1 MAIDFSQRYFS
12 AMKTNISL
20 AGPMATTYFYQ
31 LQCSSCQAVFDKKQL
46 QTFCALCGQS
56 PITVKFDL
64 GTSLPQHLID
74 FEERSMWR
82 YASVLPL
89 LSRKNRVSLGE
100 GFTPV
105 LRLDKLANNLGMA
118 NLLLKDESLNPTGSF
133 KARGLSM
140 AVSKAK
146 ELGVEACIVPT
157 AGNAGGALSAYCA
170 KAGIKATV
178 VMPRHTPEAFKK
190 ECLAFGAELVLVD
203 GLINDCAQKVAQ
215 LKKENAY
222 FDISTMKEP
231 YRLEGKKTLGYEL
244 AEQLDWTL
252 PDVILYPAGGGTG
265 LIGIWK
271 AFQEMKSMGW
281 IKDIPTRM
289 IAVQASNCQPLVATF
304 TGLQTSSAN
313 YQGKATVANGLAV
326 PRPFAERL
334 MLDVL
339 AQSRGTALAVS
350 EDEITAS
357 VKELARTEGL
367 LVAPEGAALLA
378 TLKQLLKTGEV
389 NREEKV
395 LLLNTGSGY
404 KYLDN
409 FEF

>member
-1 MAIDFSQRYFS
+1 
-12 AMKTNISL
+12 MKTNVSL
-20 AGPMATTYFYQ
+20 AAPMATTYSYQ
-31 LQCSSCQAVFDKKQL
+31 LKCSTCEAVYDQRQL

-56 PITVKFDL
+56 PISVKFEL

-82 YASVLPL
+82 YAGVLPL
-89 LSRKNRVSLGE
+89 KNKLNRVSLGE
-100 GFTPV
+100 GWTPI
-105 LRLDKLANNLGMA
+105 LQLDTLASRLGMHS
-118 NLLLKDESLNPTGSF
+118 LLLKDESLNPTGSF

-170 KAGIKATV
+170 KAGLQATV
-178 VMPRHTPEAFKK
+178 VMPSHTPEAFKK
-190 ECLAFGAELVLVD
+190 ECLAFGAELILVE
-203 GLINDCAQKVAQ
+203 GLINDCAQKVAM
-215 LKKENAY
+215 LKKERPY
-222 FDISTMKEP
+222 FDVSTMKEP

-244 AEQLDWTL
+244 AEQLDWSL

-271 AFQEMKSMGW
+271 AFEEMKSMGW
-281 IKDIPTRM
+281 IKEFPTRM
-289 IAVQASNCQPLVATF
+289 IAVQATNCQPLVATF
-304 TGLQTSSAN
+304 SGLQSSSSN
-313 YQGKATVANGLAV
+313 YQGKATIANGLAV
-326 PRPFAERL
+326 PRPFAERM

-339 AQSRGTALAVS
+339 AQSGGTALAVS
-350 EDEITAS
+350 EDEIIAS
-357 VKELARTEGL
+357 VKEMAKAEGL

-378 TLKQLLKTGEV
+378 ALKRLLKNGQIEAHQ
-389 NREEKV
+389 KV
-395 LLLNTGSGY
+395 MLLNTGSGY

-409 FEF
+409 FDF